1 MPSTNDVP
9 PSLGVALDLDL
20 ERRPD
25 ALLALAM
32 LNGLHAKNEAER
44 ISLSVSR
51 PSLTMARLADVIAEF
66 YPVLPLNGGFS
77 TIGMPDGAPPAQDAP
92 ALAAVLAR
100 KSADG
105 TPLYVS
111 HVSRLVD
118 TADSAVLTRNLL
130 LAQPDGNAA
139 IVLAGP
145 PTGLA
150 RLLGLYG
157 ARPQLV
163 AKVRHLVL
171 AAGAFP
177 NGALEPSIALDLA
190 AARQLLAEWPT
201 PLVAVGAEVG
211 EALRYPGAKLEE
223 GLAWSALH
231 PVAAAYRALHTM
243 PYDAPTTALAA
254 LLYAVHPEGG
264 YFKLSEPGT
273 IAVLADGRTRFT
285 PGAGG
290 RHRYLIADPAQK
302 ERLLATYQSLV
313 SAEPVPRPA
322 RFKPPPAAAPPPAAP
337 ATPEGVAVPA
347 AAPPRGN
354 P

>member
-1 MPSTNDVP
+1 
-9 PSLGVALDLDL
+9 
-20 ERRPD
+20 
-25 ALLALAM
+25 
-32 LNGLHAKNEAER
+32 
-44 ISLSVSR
+44 
-51 PSLTMARLADVIAEF
+51 
-66 YPVLPLNGGFS
+66 
-77 TIGMPDGAPPAQDAP
+77 
-92 ALAAVLAR
+92 
-100 KSADG
+100 
-105 TPLYVS
+105 
-111 HVSRLVD
+111 
-118 TADSAVLTRNLL
+118 L